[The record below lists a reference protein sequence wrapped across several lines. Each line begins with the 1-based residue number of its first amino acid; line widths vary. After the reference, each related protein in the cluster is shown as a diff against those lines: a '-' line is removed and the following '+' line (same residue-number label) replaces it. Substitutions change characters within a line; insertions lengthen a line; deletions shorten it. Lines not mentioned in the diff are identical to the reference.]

1 MTDARL
7 LPAHVLD
14 GELLRAFV
22 AFADEL
28 HFTRAAARVGL
39 SQPALFERVQR
50 LATLLDAE
58 LYVRVG
64 RGVELTERGRA
75 LEAYARE
82 TLAAAHAFEAR
93 FRGLERG

>member
-1 MTDARL
+1 MTRDRI
-7 LPAHVLD
+7 LPAPVLD

-50 LATLLDAE
+50 LGAVTDVPLRDERRPIIAATLGPT
-58 LYVRVG
+58 V
-64 RGVELTERGRA
+64 
-75 LEAYARE
+75 
-82 TLAAAHAFEAR
+82 TLVDR
-93 FRGLERG
+93 